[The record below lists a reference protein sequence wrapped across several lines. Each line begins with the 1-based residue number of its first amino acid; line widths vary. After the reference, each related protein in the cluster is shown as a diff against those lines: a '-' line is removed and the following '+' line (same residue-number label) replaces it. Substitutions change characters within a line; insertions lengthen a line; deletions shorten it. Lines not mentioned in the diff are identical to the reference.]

1 MSLFLSRRE
10 FLQATGALVVSLSFP
25 GESVAQRVP
34 ALETALGKTLD
45 RNDVDGYLAVG
56 ADGRVTIFCGKVDLG
71 QGLRIAIPQM
81 AAEELGIGVDRISML
96 EGDTAL
102 TPDQGAT
109 AGSSGIMRGGV
120 QIRQAAAT
128 AREALIGLAAARTS
142 RPASEFTA
150 IDGEVRPRAGG
161 PAYRFGELVGDKR
174 FGLKVDPKAP
184 LRSPDTYTVV
194 GKPLPRPDTPGKVNG
209 RHVFMHDFKVDRM
222 LHGRVLRPTSVGA
235 KLVAV
240 DDGSVK
246 DIMGARGPRQ

>member
-1 MSLFLSRRE
+1 VRR
-10 FLQATGALVVSLSFP
+10 AGVARGVSLSFP

-71 QGLRIAIPQM
+71 QGLRIAVPQM
-81 AAEELGIGVDRISML
+81 AAEELGIDVDRISML

-142 RPASEFTA
+142 RTA
-150 IDGEVRPRAGG
+150 RWGPRA
-161 PAYRFGELVGDKR
+161 PSPTCATARR
-174 FGLKVDPKAP
+174 
-184 LRSPDTYTVV
+184 RS
-194 GKPLPRPDTPGKVNG
+194 
-209 RHVFMHDFKVDRM
+209 
-222 LHGRVLRPTSVGA
+222 
-235 KLVAV
+235 
-240 DDGSVK
+240 
-246 DIMGARGPRQ
+246 GARRRRRIDFA